1 MGNLDVFARLVGEI
15 LLSSPVSYIDPQP
28 PGAEMGRTVRSLE
41 AFVSQQQPGAQMPS
55 PSDWENDFL
64 GGDAPLR
71 RCEKGRR
78 AMQAAGVWE

>member
-1 MGNLDVFARLVGEI
+1 MGGGRGGELTMSFKI

-28 PGAEMGRTVRSLE
+28 PGAEMRRTVRSLE

-64 GGDAPLR
+64 GG
-71 RCEKGRR
+71 GRT
-78 AMQAAGVWE
+78 AARV